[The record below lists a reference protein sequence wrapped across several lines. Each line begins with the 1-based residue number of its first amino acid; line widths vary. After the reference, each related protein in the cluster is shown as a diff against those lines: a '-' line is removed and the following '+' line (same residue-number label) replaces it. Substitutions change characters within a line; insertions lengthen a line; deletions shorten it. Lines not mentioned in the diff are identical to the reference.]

1 MKVKP
6 LFNIEVVVD
15 NKSTAKIDFMIK
27 VKSNFKQKSSAN
39 NVDMFIPVPED
50 AEHPTF
56 KGSTGTMSYAPEK
69 EAI

>member
-1 MKVKP
+1 MISFVPPDGDFELISYRLDMKVKP

-50 AEHPTF
+50 AE
-56 KGSTGTMSYAPEK
+56 
-69 EAI
+69 